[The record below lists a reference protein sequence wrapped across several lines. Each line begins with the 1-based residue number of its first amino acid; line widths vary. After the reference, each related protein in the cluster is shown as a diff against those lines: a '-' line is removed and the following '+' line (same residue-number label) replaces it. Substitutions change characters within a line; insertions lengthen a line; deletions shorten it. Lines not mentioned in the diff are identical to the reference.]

1 MGIPTLSLFRVVG
14 QWLGRLLWEQD
25 IVEVRVLSTLL
36 YVSMV
41 KWLSRLTVNQLLL
54 VRVQLGTQNTRM
66 AELAYASDL
75 GSDFCRFESYY
86 GYRKRFVYR
95 RQDRNVQNWECCQC
109 GNWHLTVNQESQTSA
124 VRIRPLSQFWTCSS
138 LG

>member
-86 GYRKRFVYR
+86 GY
-95 RQDRNVQNWECCQC
+95 DWECCQC